1 MDIGVSVV
9 GAGLVSGAPDLLR
22 VSLGVEHVAADVAGA
37 VAEVGE
43 RTDGVTAA
51 LRGLGVEESQLATSA
66 VNVFQEYREPGT
78 DAAFRA
84 SHTITVET
92 KDLTGFG
99 TLLTAA
105 VGAAGNSLTLHG
117 LQFDIEDKSELLIQ
131 ARELAFRQAKEK
143 ATHLAGLAGFSL
155 GAVSAIAETQGHFP
169 IRANAMPA
177 GKGAAYDS
185 ALNIT
190 PGDHTVSVSLEVHF
204 AWGA

>member
-9 GAGLVSGAPDLLR
+9 GAGQVSGAPDVLR
-22 VSLGVEHVAADVAGA
+22 VALGVEHVAEDVAAA
-37 VAEVGE
+37 VARVGE
-43 RTDGVTAA
+43 RTDAVMAA
-51 LRGLGVEESQLATSA
+51 LRGLGVEESQLGTSA

-78 DAAFRA
+78 DAAYRA

-105 VGAAGNSLTLHG
+105 VGAAGNNLTLHG

-131 ARELAFRQAKEK
+131 ARELAFQQAKEK
-143 ATHLAGLAGFSL
+143 ATQLAALAGSSL

-169 IRANAMPA
+169 IRAAVNAS
-177 GKGAAYDS
+177 KGAYDS